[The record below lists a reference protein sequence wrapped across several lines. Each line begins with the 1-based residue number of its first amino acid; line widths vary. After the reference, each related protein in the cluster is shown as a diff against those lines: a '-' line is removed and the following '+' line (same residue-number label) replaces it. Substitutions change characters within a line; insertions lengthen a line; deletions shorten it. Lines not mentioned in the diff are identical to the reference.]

1 MSERTELANFLVV
14 DESGT
19 VQMPTV
25 VNHHIDIVS
34 GYELVTI
41 SQTNEDG
48 DTDVVCLHREQFLA
62 IQLQLK
68 GH

>member
-1 MSERTELANFLVV
+1 MAERTELASFNVV

-19 VQMPTV
+19 VTMPTV
-25 VNHHIDIVS
+25 VCHHIDIVS
-34 GYELVTI
+34 GYELVTL

-62 IQLQLK
+62 IQHQLK